1 MGFQPIFCFWNL
13 RNACLYCR
21 DEVSK
26 EQVSYKVVT
35 MQDLHTLI
43 VTSVNQ
49 LGYELVDLEI
59 SNRGKLLRVFI
70 DKQNPT
76 SAKDSV
82 NIDDCVLVSNQLGNL
97 LAVENDIDYDRLEV
111 SSAGLDRVIKK
122 EADFVRFIGERA
134 TVKLRM
140 AMELPTVVKA
150 QPIKEKASKEQSN
163 KEEKV
168 TRKNFLGYIRGLD
181 AGVLQLECEGVIYQI
196 ALANIDKAR
205 LNPEF

>member
-1 MGFQPIFCFWNL
+1 
-13 RNACLYCR
+13 
-21 DEVSK
+21 
-26 EQVSYKVVT
+26 

-43 VTSVNQ
+43 ETSVSQ
-49 LGYELVDLEI
+49 LGYDLVDLEI

-70 DKQNPT
+70 DKKNPVDI
-76 SAKDSV
+76 KDSV

-111 SSAGLDRVIKK
+111 SSAGMDRVLKK

-134 TVKLRM
+134 TVKLRV
-140 AMELPTVVKA
+140 AMELPQA
-150 QPIKEKASKEQSN
+150 NKESKS

-181 AGVLQLECEGVIYQI
+181 AGVLQLECEGEVYKI
-196 ALANIDKAR
+196 ALTNVDKAR